1 MRFTVDEIIAGWLN
15 VTFDMG
21 SDVFCILATDV
32 WKTDSAR
39 QLIKACSD
47 ALSGDGSFYAVL
59 DNEPGAWAVEING
72 SGLFKIYLSKED
84 LKGAFDKDK
93 CEEAFAAQTDLKQ
106 LAAENT
112 VLSSPIPRAR
122 AAVNM
127 KMNGCLFPMMNSTSW
142 AENWG

>member
-47 ALSGDGSFYAVL
+47 ALSGDGSFMPSL
-59 DNEPGAWAVEING
+59 IMSPGR
-72 SGLFKIYLSKED
+72 GLL
-84 LKGAFDKDK
+84 
-93 CEEAFAAQTDLKQ
+93 
-106 LAAENT
+106 
-112 VLSSPIPRAR
+112 R
-122 AAVNM
+122 
-127 KMNGCLFPMMNSTSW
+127 
-142 AENWG
+142 

>member
-72 SGLFKIYLSKED
+72 SGLLRYISARRI
-84 LKGAFDKDK
+84 LKAPLIRTSVRKLLRLRLTLNSLL
-93 CEEAFAAQTDLKQ
+93 QRY
-106 LAAENT
+106 T
-112 VLSSPIPRAR
+112 VLSIPIPRAR